1 MDGVNKTANTG
12 AIFQRLLMDIEHL
25 DLGKAWPLH
34 CLQPS
39 CSTALVVLV
48 SCVTGKLESL
58 HSPRVRQTVGISK
71 HLCGAATG
79 KSSPLRQCD
88 FP

>member
-1 MDGVNKTANTG
+1 MDGVSKTANTG
-12 AIFQRLLMDIEHL
+12 ATYQRLLMDIEHL

-39 CSTALVVLV
+39 CSTTLVVLV
-48 SCVTGKLESL
+48 SHVAGKLESL
-58 HSPRVRQTVGISK
+58 HSPHVRQTVGISK

-79 KSSPLRQCD
+79 KNSPLRQCNL
-88 FP
+88 P